1 MAECPFCGHPNMEGA
16 LICGECGQV
25 MTAKDP
31 ADYTRPIEA
40 GNEKQSGILPPDRG
54 TAVFPNAARLVLDF
68 GKGDSQ
74 TVIIDNDDQITI
86 GRVDRFTSVLPTIN
100 LNTREGWNH
109 GVSRR
114 HIALRRENDHLYVID
129 LHSTNGT
136 WLNGERLAPE
146 DPTVLRDNDKLRL
159 GLLEFRVFFGE
170 ETTSQPGQ
178 AEMTG

>member
-1 MAECPFCGHPNMEGA
+1 MAECPFCGHSNMEGA
-16 LICGECGQV
+16 LVCAECGQIIES
-25 MTAKDP
+25 KDS
-31 ADYTRPIEA
+31 DDHTRPIDFSTQ
-40 GNEKQSGILPPDRG
+40 KQSGILPPDRG
-54 TAVFPNAARLVLDF
+54 TAVFPHAARLVLDF

-100 LNTREGWNH
+100 LNTRDGWNH

-114 HIALRRENDHLYVID
+114 HVAVRRKDDTLYVID

-136 WLNGERLAPE
+136 WLNGERIAPE
-146 DPTVLRDNDKLRL
+146 EPTVLRDADKLRL
-159 GLLEFRVFFGE
+159 GLLEFRVHFGE
-170 ETTSQPGQ
+170 ESAWQTDQ